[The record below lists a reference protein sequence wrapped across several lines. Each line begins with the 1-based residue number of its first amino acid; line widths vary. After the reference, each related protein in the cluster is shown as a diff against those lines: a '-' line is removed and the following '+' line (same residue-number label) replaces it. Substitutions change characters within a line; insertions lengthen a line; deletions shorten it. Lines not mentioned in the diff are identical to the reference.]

1 MTVFGKYKM
10 PLLDNTHFDWVDL
23 QEAMPELG
31 NPVGNP
37 AYYKDWI
44 DYGVVY
50 YSTMAN
56 GGKIIGEC
64 NDIVVFTMLTEWDA
78 KLNGRVVKMVATHP
92 DFRRC
97 GIATMAYLALSNDS
111 DVYSSPAL
119 KLDGLNLWRGLHKET
134 GRVMLHDVKT
144 GERKPFVEDL
154 NMYTGDIRFV
164 LVKNSTKTLA
174 F

>member
-1 MTVFGKYKM
+1 
-10 PLLDNTHFDWVDL
+10 
-23 QEAMPELG
+23 
-31 NPVGNP
+31 
-37 AYYKDWI
+37 
-44 DYGVVY
+44 
-50 YSTMAN
+50 
-56 GGKIIGEC
+56 
-64 NDIVVFTMLTEWDA
+64 
-78 KLNGRVVKMVATHP
+78 MVATHP

-97 GIATMAYLALSNDS
+97 GIAAMAYLALSNDS

-154 NMYTGDIRFV
+154 KMYTGDIRFV